1 MLRKIVSAMARG
13 RNGMALLPV
22 VIGVAAVGLLISPVL
37 RWYFSM
43 IQGTANLED
52 RLEMQMITQEYLG
65 RINAATYDELVQT
78 AAARGGSWTED
89 VRDGKYEARIEIGE
103 DGKFAD
109 AKCDTEA
116 AIGDGDKRCRTATI
130 TLTSK
135 SDPAQVMN
143 LSTISVSV
151 PSRIPEI
158 QRRLSVQDDRF
169 GEYYTKGEGDSHYA
183 CPWDYHLVGNKCVPC
198 DAPTWKQYRNG
209 NCSLYTCPTGQ
220 KANAAGNGCEQITC
234 PAGKVLDG
242 DDCVDPIKK
251 VSDSCIYVP
260 KGTYIGNCRYSPNN
274 PNPSSGNCGA
284 WYSTST
290 APVSL
295 NLCCSS
301 WIAAPTNGKTR
312 PVCSSGSYLRMQGV
326 ANNVSVRCSIG
337 SAVYSDQYRSFLGF
351 SVLCRCHSYYDNARC
366 GSGYSDD

>member
-22 VIGVAAVGLLISPVL
+22 VIGVAAVGLLVYPVL
-37 RWYFSM
+37 RWFFSM
-43 IQGTANLED
+43 TQGTANLED
-52 RLEMQMITQEYLG
+52 KLEMQIITQEYLG

-78 AAARGGSWTED
+78 AAVRGGSWTED

-143 LSTISVSV
+143 LSTISVATTG
-151 PSRIPEI
+151 RIPEI

-169 GEYYTKGEGDSHYA
+169 GEYYTKGEGDGHFA
-183 CPWDYHLVGNKCVPC
+183 CPWDYKMNAANTACVPC

-220 KANAAGNGCEQITC
+220 KANAAGNGCEQIVC
-234 PAGKVLDG
+234 PADKILDG
-242 DDCVDPIKK
+242 DECVYPLRK
-251 VSDSCIYVP
+251 VSDSCLYVP
-260 KGTYIGNCRYSPNN
+260 KGYNMGQICTIGTL
-274 PNPSSGNCGA
+274 SGQRTNI
-284 WYSTST
+284 
-290 APVSL
+290 APQAVTMCCTVNYNESGL
-295 NLCCSS
+295 GGSRVKITHRLQLRGNYGSNKLLCD
-301 WIAAPTNGKTR
+301 KTLSD
-312 PVCSSGSYLRMQGV
+312 PLLQSGYY
-326 ANNVSVRCSIG
+326 NW
-337 SAVYSDQYRSFLGF
+337 LGF
-351 SVLCRCHSYYDNARC
+351 NLWCPCVGNRCRND
-366 GSGYSDD
+366 

>member
-22 VIGVAAVGLLISPVL
+22 VIGVAAVGLLVYPVL

-52 RLEMQMITQEYLG
+52 RLEMQIITQEYLG

-78 AAARGGSWTED
+78 AAARGSSWTED
-89 VRDGKYEARIEIGE
+89 VGGKYEAKIEIGE

-135 SDPAQVMN
+135 SDPSQVMN
-143 LSTISVSV
+143 LSTISVATTG
-151 PSRIPEI
+151 RIPEI

-169 GEYYTKGEGDSHYA
+169 GEYYTKGEGDGHFA
-183 CPWDYHLVGNKCVPC
+183 CPWDYKMNAANTACVPC
-198 DAPTWKQYRNG
+198 DAPTWKQYKNG

-234 PAGKVLDG
+234 PADKVLDG
-242 DDCVDPIKK
+242 DECVYPLRK
-251 VSDSCIYVP
+251 VSDSCLYVP
-260 KGTYIGNCRYSPNN
+260 KGYNMGMQCTSYF
-274 PNPSSGNCGA
+274 GA
-284 WYSTST
+284 SRSYT
-290 APVSL
+290 APKSL
-295 NLCCSS
+295 TMCCHISRSFNSNGHATRSS
-301 WIAAPTNGKTR
+301 TNHMSLRGGSLSTGDLFMCNTSIPNSLYSDEYR
-312 PVCSSGSYLRMQGV
+312 NYAHSGYANWYGFSLWCPCSGS
-326 ANNVSVRCSIG
+326 RCSDG
-337 SAVYSDQYRSFLGF
+337 D
-351 SVLCRCHSYYDNARC
+351 
-366 GSGYSDD
+366 